1 MHSALRRLDLN
12 LLLVFDA
19 LYRNA
24 SVVAAADELALSP
37 SAFSHALS
45 RLRVSLADDLFIRA
59 GNTMTPTPVARE
71 LANPIAQ
78 ALNLLSDG
86 LGASEVFDPSTSHQ
100 AFTFAATDY
109 TLYAV
114 LTPLVARLGQ
124 IAPNIT
130 INVVYLNKQ
139 ERRDQLR
146 DGRVH
151 FAIDARHAL
160 GDGLEEFE
168 TLDFFTDTYVV
179 AYRKAHPRLKQRVSV
194 KQYLAERHIAALPWN
209 DAYSVIDTALKRQ
222 GHRREVVITLPSILA
237 APHMLAVSDYLFTL
251 PQNAAA
257 LFSNVTPI
265 TICPAP
271 FDVPD
276 YTLSIA
282 SSPRFARSMAQQ
294 WMRKQLALS
303 LTPL

>member
-1 MHSALRRLDLN
+1 MHSVLRRLDLN

-37 SAFSHALS
+37 SAFSHALA
-45 RLRVSLADDLFIRA
+45 RLRASLADDLFVRT
-59 GNTMTPTPVARE
+59 GNIMTPTPVAHE

-86 LGASEVFDPSTSHQ
+86 LGSSEAFDPSTSQQ

-124 IAPNIT
+124 SAPNIK

-151 FAIDARHAL
+151 FAIDARHAV
-160 GDGLEEFE
+160 GDGLDEFD
-168 TLDFFTDTYVV
+168 TQDFFTDTYAV
-179 AYRKAHPRLKQRVSV
+179 AYRRGHPRIKQRVSL
-194 KQYLAERHIAALPWN
+194 KQYLAENHIAALPWN
-209 DAYSVIDTALKRQ
+209 DADSVIDIALSRQ
-222 GHRREVVITLPSILA
+222 GHRRNVVISLPSILA
-237 APHMLAVSDYLFTL
+237 APHIVAASNYLFTL
-251 PQNAAA
+251 PQNATR
-257 LFSNVTPI
+257 LFSDVVPI
-265 TICPAP
+265 TVCPVP
-271 FDVPD
+271 FEVPEF
-276 YTLSIA
+276 TLCIA
-282 SSPRFARSMAQQ
+282 SSPRFARSRSQQ
-294 WMRKQLALS
+294 WMRTQLALAFA
-303 LTPL
+303 TR